1 MPEIET
7 SYRDAMLESM
17 VRELRWMLR
26 WAVEEPEY
34 LPAQYDE
41 DTGEVAPV
49 LNNRAINQAMSVAQ
63 KFGNIRGKG
72 FVRAQGLELRHFHG
86 PPGQDPGPDLK
97 LKLPRPRAPEVADEL
112 RQHV

>member
-7 SYRDAMLESM
+7 CYRDAMLESM

-63 KFGNIRGKG
+63 KIWEYPGGKALFERRGWNCDT
-72 FVRAQGLELRHFHG
+72 FMA
-86 PPGQDPGPDLK
+86 PPAKILA
-97 LKLPRPRAPEVADEL
+97 RISN
-112 RQHV
+112 